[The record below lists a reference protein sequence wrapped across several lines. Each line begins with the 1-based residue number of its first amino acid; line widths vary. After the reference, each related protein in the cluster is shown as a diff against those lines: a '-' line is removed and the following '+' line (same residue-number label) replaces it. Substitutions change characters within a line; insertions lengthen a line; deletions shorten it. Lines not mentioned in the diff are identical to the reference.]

1 MDGILNV
8 YKEAGYTSHDVVAKL
23 RGILGQ
29 KKIGH
34 TGTLDPAATGV
45 LPVCCGKATKVCELL
60 TNKDK
65 TYQAVC
71 RLGVITD
78 TQDTTG
84 KILEERT
91 VKNITIEDI
100 NQVVASFQGEIMQVP
115 PMYSA
120 LKVDGKKLYELA
132 REGKE
137 VERKA
142 RPVTISKIKI
152 LQVNLDEQ
160 IFSMEVTCSKGTYI
174 RTLCHDI
181 GMRLGTGAAM
191 ENLIRTRVERFCI
204 EDALTLDEI
213 EHLAKEDADLLAQK
227 VISID
232 TMFTQYPAMQIED
245 GQAHYLANGNKLS
258 EKQLKP
264 FTRDQ
269 QELSKT
275 LDAAGKKEQEEWYRI
290 YDEKGHFRAI
300 YQKKGKEYQ
309 VVKMF

>member
-45 LPVCCGKATKVCELL
+45 LPVCCGKATKICELL

-91 VKNITIEDI
+91 VKNITVEEIY
-100 NQVVASFQGEIMQVP
+100 QAVASFEGEIMQTP

-120 LKVDGKKLYELA
+120 LKVNGKRMCDLVRSGRADEINLKT
-132 REGKE
+132 
-137 VERKA
+137 
-142 RPVTISKIKI
+142 RPVYIKELNILSIRDNKIMFYVK
-152 LQVNLDEQ
+152 
-160 IFSMEVTCSKGTYI
+160 CSKGTYVRSI
-174 RTLCHDI
+174 CYDVGKVLGCGGHMSFLLRTSSGKFNL
-181 GMRLGTGAAM
+181 
-191 ENLIRTRVERFCI
+191 ENGITLE
-204 EDALTLDEI
+204 ELKEYNDNNTLDKYLYDIDYVLTNFNKIKIHENAEKYYINGGIIDERRFI
-213 EHLAKEDADLLAQK
+213 EKDFNENDEFVRVYSSKEFIGIGK
-227 VISID
+227 IIRKNNTISVKSD
-232 TMFTQYPAMQIED
+232 
-245 GQAHYLANGNKLS
+245 KL
-258 EKQLKP
+258 
-264 FTRDQ
+264 F
-269 QELSKT
+269 
-275 LDAAGKKEQEEWYRI
+275 I
-290 YDEKGHFRAI
+290 
-300 YQKKGKEYQ
+300 
-309 VVKMF
+309 V